1 MQQRRANCSSG
12 ITLLCDTVWVRSH
25 TRHHRTALQA
35 AVVAIASFSLSAWQH
50 ARALVM
56 SHLFLS
62 KPPSTMSQHHGK
74 STRRSRCEAT
84 HAINHDL
91 SMFSYNVQFA
101 ILRPCREMV
110 YFLVLFFC
118 LFVCRHKV
126 LELNAD
132 QGRLPPTSFNLKQ
145 SSNAYDKE
153 E

>member
-1 MQQRRANCSSG
+1 LYM
-12 ITLLCDTVWVRSH
+12 
-25 TRHHRTALQA
+25 
-35 AVVAIASFSLSAWQH
+35 
-50 ARALVM
+50 
-56 SHLFLS
+56 FL
-62 KPPSTMSQHHGK
+62 
-74 STRRSRCEAT
+74 
-84 HAINHDL
+84 
-91 SMFSYNVQFA
+91 YNVQFA

-145 SSNAYDKE
+145 SSKNAYDKE